1 MDLKDKN
8 PVLKIIIISA
18 VINTLIIT
26 PFFNK
31 DGMIIPKLFVIF
43 STAMY
48 VFPLIFSNYKIIL
61 KNRLLKLLML
71 LQLLILSPSLIV
83 MIVSSAPLEQQIFG
97 RTGRGLGL
105 ITILSLSIIFI
116 ISAAFINIEKIRNIS
131 FWLIISSFLSSFYS
145 VMQSFGFD
153 MISWDTR
160 TNGVIGTLGNPNFQ
174 SAFAAMALV
183 PSFLYFFWVKKK

>member
-1 MDLKDKN
+1 MDLKEKN

-43 STAMY
+43 TTAMY
-48 VFPLIFSNYKIIL
+48 VFPLIFSNYKVIMQ
-61 KNRLLKLLML
+61 NRLLKLVTILHFL
-71 LQLLILSPSLIV
+71 IVLQSLIV

-105 ITILSLSIIFI
+105 IIIVSLSITF
-116 ISAAFINIEKIRNIS
+116 K
-131 FWLIISSFLSSFYS
+131 Y
-145 VMQSFGFD
+145 V
-153 MISWDTR
+153 
-160 TNGVIGTLGNPNFQ
+160 
-174 SAFAAMALV
+174 
-183 PSFLYFFWVKKK
+183 